1 MKPFDTAMLRL
12 VPETRRSVAVLGAFG
27 VVQGL
32 ATIGQAFAL
41 AALLVAVVRGQPW
54 AAPAVACGAAFAI
67 RAIAAGL
74 TEVWAARAGAAVS
87 GAVRRRVLAEL
98 LARRGASRSEPA
110 RLVTLANQGAT
121 SLEPYVAR
129 YLPALVNAAVLPP
142 AAIVAMLAL
151 DPITGLFPILT
162 VPLLPLFA
170 ALIGASTGEAT
181 RRRWGTLSRLSGHFL
196 DVMRGLPTLVT
207 YGRARTQTQTI
218 RDVSHQHREAT
229 VGTLRLAFVSSAA
242 LELLATIS
250 VALVAVWV
258 GIALAQGRM
267 ELWPGL
273 PLILLA
279 PEAYWPIRRV
289 GAEFHAAADGAQA
302 LQDVIHALDD
312 IHEDTDAREGLNSK
326 LYAVA
331 REEAGAHD
339 GDEAREGD
347 QARAESG
354 GRAAGAGRDGPVR
367 VSGLTFGY
375 GEGTP
380 PVLDGFSAVLPS
392 PGLTVVTGPSGA
404 GKTTLLDL
412 LAGLRAPDR
421 GEVEAPPAHLVTQR
435 PFLAPLT
442 LRENLLLGTS
452 DERGQAP
459 SEGHLFR
466 VIADVGL
473 TDLVRSL
480 PAGLDTMLGDDGF
493 GLSAGQRARLAIA
506 RAALSP
512 ARLVLFDEPTAH
524 LDPRTEALVDD
535 LVVRLAKDRAV
546 VAVTHRD
553 SLTRHADLRLD
564 LASVDA

>member
-1 MKPFDTAMLRL
+1 MKPFDPAILRL
-12 VPETRRSVAVLGAFG
+12 VPETRRSVLVLGAFG
-27 VVQGL
+27 AVQGL
-32 ATIGQAFAL
+32 AAIGQAFAV
-41 AALLVAVVRGQPW
+41 AALLIAVVRGEPW
-54 AAPAVACGAAFAI
+54 VVPALACVAAFGF
-67 RAIAAGL
+67 RAAAAGL

-98 LARRGASRSEPA
+98 LARRAQSRSEPA
-110 RLVTLANQGAT
+110 RLVTLANQGVT

-129 YLPALVNAAVLPP
+129 YLPALVNALVLPP

-151 DPITGLFPILT
+151 DPVTGLFPILT

-181 RRRWGTLSRLSGHFL
+181 RRRWGSLSRLSGHFL

-218 RDVSHQHREAT
+218 REVSHQHREAT
-229 VGTLRLAFVSSAA
+229 VGTLRLAFISSAA

-302 LQDVIHALDD
+302 LQDVIRELGDA
-312 IHEDTDAREGLNSK
+312 HEEPEAIPSPDDAREDAPGG
-326 LYAVA
+326 
-331 REEAGAHD
+331 GAAPP
-339 GDEAREGD
+339 GEG
-347 QARAESG
+347 RK
-354 GRAAGAGRDGPVR
+354 PVR
-367 VSGLTFGY
+367 IRGLTFGY
-375 GEGTP
+375 DEGTP
-380 PVLDGFSAVLPS
+380 PVLDGFSAELPA
-392 PGLTVVTGPSGA
+392 PGLTVITGPSGV
-404 GKTTLLDL
+404 GKSTLLDL
-412 LAGLRAPDR
+412 LAGLRAPTR
-421 GEVEAPPAHLVTQR
+421 GTIEAPRAHLVTQR

-452 DERGQAP
+452 DERGHMP

-466 VIADVGL
+466 AIADVGL

-512 ARLVLFDEPTAH
+512 APLLLFDEPTAH
-524 LDPRTEALVDD
+524 LDPRTEALTDE
-535 LVVRLAKDRAV
+535 LLVRLARDRAV
-546 VAVTHRD
+546 VAVSHRD
-553 SLTRHADLRLD
+553 SLVRHADLRLD